1 MITTEEQEELRS
13 TVRALLARTP
23 PSRPAPDAEAGY
35 DEAVWRLL
43 AGQVGAFGL
52 AVPEEHGGAGCT
64 LAETQVVCEEL
75 GRAVATLPYLG
86 SAVLATQAL
95 LACGETAALP
105 GLADG
110 SRIGALAWAERGTW
124 DPAAIRAQV
133 LNGRLTGVK
142 EHVLDGA
149 HADLLIVP
157 ARSPTGGPASGPP
170 ADDLAPGA
178 DGDLGAGVGGGLRAS
193 AEDDLGARAEGG
205 LGVYVVDPGG
215 PGVRVESLVTM
226 DRTRPQARV
235 RFDAAPARLI
245 AADGRRVLERLLAVA
260 AAALSAEQLGGSA
273 RCLEMTLAYVR
284 VREQFGRPIGSFQA
298 IKHRLADLY
307 VLVESAR
314 SVSDDAARALADDAP
329 DLQVR
334 AATAQAYCAEAY
346 SAVAAET
353 IQLHGGIGFTWEHE
367 AHLHFKR
374 AHSAAALFGS
384 PAWHRARLA
393 AHVL

>member
-1 MITTEEQEELRS
+1 MITTDEHEELRS

-43 AGQVGAFGL
+43 ADQVGAFGL

-110 SRIGALAWAERGTW
+110 SRIGALAWAERGSW

-133 LNGRLTGVK
+133 VNGRLTGVK

-157 ARSPTGGPASGPP
+157 ARSPDGDPASGPP

-178 DGDLGAGVGGGLRAS
+178 GGG
-193 AEDDLGARAEGG
+193 LGARAEGG

-215 PGVRVESLVTM
+215 PGVRVEPLVTM

-235 RFDAAPARLI
+235 HFDAAPARLI

-260 AAALSAEQLGGSA
+260 ATALSAEQLGGSA

-314 SVSDDAARALADDAP
+314 SVSDDAARALAGDAP
-329 DLQVR
+329 DLEVR

>member
-1 MITTEEQEELRS
+1 MITTDEQEELRS
-13 TVRALLARTP
+13 TVRTLLARTP

-35 DEAVWRLL
+35 DETIWRLL
-43 AGQVGAFGL
+43 ADQVGAFGL

-95 LACGETAALP
+95 LACGATSTQPSPADSVSGATGALP

-110 SRIGALAWAERGTW
+110 SRVGALAWAEGGTW

-133 LNGRLTGVK
+133 AGGRLTGVK

-149 HADLLIVP
+149 RADLFIVP
-157 ARSPTGGPASGPP
+157 ARTP
-170 ADDLAPGA
+170 D
-178 DGDLGAGVGGGLRAS
+178 
-193 AEDDLGARAEGG
+193 GG
-205 LGVYVVDPGG
+205 LGLYRVDPAA
-215 PGVRVESLVTM
+215 PGVRVESLVTL

-235 RFDAAPARLI
+235 RFDAAPARLL

-260 AAALSAEQLGGSA
+260 ATALSAEQLGGSD
-273 RCLEMTLAYVR
+273 RCLEMTLAYVK

-298 IKHRLADLY
+298 VKHRLADLY

-314 SVSDDAARALADDAP
+314 SVSRDAARALADDAP
-329 DLQVR
+329 DLGVR

-346 SAVAAET
+346 AAVAAET

-374 AHSAAALFGS
+374 AHAAAALFGS

-393 AHVL
+393 AHVLDE

>member
-1 MITTEEQEELRS
+1 
-13 TVRALLARTP
+13 
-23 PSRPAPDAEAGY
+23 
-35 DEAVWRLL
+35 
-43 AGQVGAFGL
+43 
-52 AVPEEHGGAGCT
+52 
-64 LAETQVVCEEL
+64 VVCEEL

-95 LACGETAALP
+95 LACGATGALP

-110 SRIGALAWAERGTW
+110 SRVGALAWAERGTW
-124 DPAAIRAQV
+124 DPAAIRARV
-133 LNGRLTGVK
+133 VDGRLTGVK

-157 ARSPTGGPASGPP
+157 ARTSGDIPALHDTDS
-170 ADDLAPGA
+170 
-178 DGDLGAGVGGGLRAS
+178 
-193 AEDDLGARAEGG
+193 G
-205 LGVYVVDPGG
+205 LGIYLVDPAA
-215 PGVRVESLVTM
+215 PGVRVESLVTL

-235 RFDAAPARLI
+235 RFEAAPARLI
-245 AADGRRVLERLLAVA
+245 AADGQRVLERLLAVA
-260 AAALSAEQLGGSA
+260 ATALSAEQLGGSD
-273 RCLEMTLAYVR
+273 RCLEMTLAYVQAR
-284 VREQFGRPIGSFQA
+284 QQFGRPIGSFQA
-298 IKHRLADLY
+298 VKHRLADLY

-314 SVSDDAARALADDAP
+314 SVSHDAARALADDAP
-329 DLQVR
+329 DLRVR

-374 AHSAAALFGS
+374 AHAAATLFGS

-393 AHVL
+393 AHVLGG